1 MIPLFSDRRLSSFPF
16 VTVALIATNLAVF
29 WFQLTGEGSVA
40 GSVYRYG
47 LIPALLFDGGSVA
60 VPAAGAAVPP
70 ELAVL
75 TGMFMHGGVLHLVMN
90 MLYLWVFGRDVEDDF
105 GHIRFLAFYLL
116 AGILASL
123 AFAYTYPQT
132 AIPLVGAS
140 GAIAGILGVYFLR
153 FPTAR
158 VRCLLIVIFFVR
170 LVDMPAFLL
179 LGIWFFIQIGA
190 SMTEIVGAEGT
201 GTGGVAWISHVA
213 GFVVGILWTLL
224 LLRHR
229 YHARRREI

>member
-16 VTVALIATNLAVF
+16 VTIALIAANLTVF

-40 GSVYRYG
+40 ASVYRYG
-47 LIPALLFDGGSVA
+47 LIPALLFGRGSSAAPGIA
-60 VPAAGAAVPP
+60 VAVPP

-75 TGMFMHGGVLHLVMN
+75 TSIFLHGGVLHLVMN

-105 GHIRFLAFYLL
+105 GHIRFLAFYLM
-116 AGILASL
+116 AGILAAL
-123 AFAYTYPQT
+123 AFAYTFPQT
-132 AIPLVGAS
+132 TIPLVGAS
-140 GAIAGILGVYFLR
+140 GAIAGVLGVYFLR

-158 VRCLLIVIFFVR
+158 VRCLLIIIIIVKMI
-170 LVDMPAFLL
+170 DIPAFVL

-190 SMTEIVGAEGT
+190 SMTSIAGSGGT
-201 GTGGVAWISHVA
+201 GAAGVAWISHVT
-213 GFVVGILWTLL
+213 GFVVGILWTLI

-229 YHARRREI
+229 YHERRG